1 MYLDYWGLAKQP
13 FENVPSDRIYLSPQH
28 EEALIRLIYAG
39 EHRKG
44 VAMLTGDVGS
54 GKTTV
59 AQTFMKQ
66 LSHDKYD
73 VQIVSNPAL
82 NPADLL
88 RAILMQFGDKADT
101 DSKSVLLSNLEQR
114 FLKNAERRLNNIL
127 IIDEAHVIDNQ
138 STLDELRMMLNFHV
152 NGHFLTTLIL
162 LGQPPLLDK
171 ISALQPLKERIGVK
185 FHLDPLDLQ
194 NTMQYIIF
202 KMKNAGAKRG
212 AFSKQAVSALHEY
225 SGGLPLRINNICD
238 RCLLIGFMRQAQMID
253 TKIVNEA
260 IEDIK

>member
-13 FENVPSDRIYLSPQH
+13 FENAPSDRIYRSPQH
-28 EEALIRLIYAG
+28 EEALMRLVYSG

-44 VAMLTGDVGS
+44 VAMLSGDVGS

-59 AQTFMKQ
+59 AQTLMKQ
-66 LSHDKYD
+66 LSQDKYD
-73 VQIVSNPAL
+73 VQMVSNPAL
-82 NPADLL
+82 DPADLL
-88 RAILMQFGDKADT
+88 RAILLQFGEKADS
-101 DSKSVLLSNLEQR
+101 DSKTILLSNLEKR
-114 FLKNAERRLNNIL
+114 FLKNADRRLNNIL
-127 IIDEAHVIDNQ
+127 IIDEAHVIDNRA
-138 STLDELRMMLNFHV
+138 TLDELRMMLNFHI

-185 FHLDPLDLQ
+185 FHIDPLDLQ
-194 NTMQYIIF
+194 NTVQYIIF
-202 KMKNAGAKRG
+202 KMKNAGATRG
-212 AFSKQAVSALHEY
+212 AFSKEAISALYDY

-238 RCLLIGFMRQAQMID
+238 RCLLIGFMRQAQIID
-253 TKIVNEA
+253 SKIVYEA

>member
-1 MYLDYWGLAKQP
+1 MYLGYWGLEKQP
-13 FENVPSDRIYLSPQH
+13 FENVPSDRIYRSPQH

-66 LSHDKYD
+66 LSQDKYD

-82 NPADLL
+82 DPADLL
-88 RAILMQFGDKADT
+88 RAILLQFGEKADT
-101 DSKSVLLSNLEQR
+101 NSKTILLSNLEQR

-127 IIDEAHVIDNQ
+127 IIDEAHVIENQ
-138 STLDELRMMLNFHV
+138 STLDELRMMLNFHI

-185 FHLDPLDLQ
+185 YHLDPLDLQ
-194 NTMQYIIF
+194 NTMQYIQTSRD
-202 KMKNAGAKRG
+202 K
-212 AFSKQAVSALHEY
+212 V
-225 SGGLPLRINNICD
+225 
-238 RCLLIGFMRQAQMID
+238 
-253 TKIVNEA
+253 
-260 IEDIK
+260 